1 MSAVLSPLMA
11 MLDLPPQAAS
21 PADPESSPTDVAPT
35 SVATD
40 AELWQVVDQHLV
52 RYGGTFAPRLIE
64 RAQGSYLYDRQG
76 CKILDFTSGQMCAT
90 LGHNHPDVVQAIHQ
104 ACDEVLHLFSGMLSP
119 AVVELAETL
128 CQLLPPGLQKALFLN
143 TGSEANEAALRMA
156 KLHTGGFEVV
166 GLSASWHGMT
176 AGASASTFVSARKGY
191 GPTIPGNLAL
201 PSPNCY
207 RCPIR
212 HCQDQCDL
220 TCLEV
225 GFELV
230 DSQSVG
236 AYAAVIV
243 EPVLSAGGV
252 VVPPAGY
259 FQRLQQHCQRRGM
272 VLILDEAQTAFGRL
286 GSYFAFEQLGIEPD
300 ILTLSKTLGGG
311 LPLAATVTSAAIEA
325 DCYDKGFIYYTSH
338 VSDPMPAAVGLAVLR
353 VLSQQHLAEQA
364 TSLGAYLKNGL
375 VQLQNRYDIIGDV
388 RGRGL
393 LLGVEL
399 VKDRTTRE
407 PDPEMG
413 AAITRRCL
421 ELGLSMNITALPGM
435 GAVWRI
441 APPLTV
447 TQVEL
452 DAGLAI
458 LDQAIRDCLVA

>member
-1 MSAVLSPLMA
+1 
-11 MLDLPPQAAS
+11 
-21 PADPESSPTDVAPT
+21 
-35 SVATD
+35 
-40 AELWQVVDQHLV
+40 VVD
-52 RYGGTFAPRLIE
+52 
-64 RAQGSYLYDRQG
+64 
-76 CKILDFTSGQMCAT
+76 
-90 LGHNHPDVVQAIHQ
+90 
-104 ACDEVLHLFSGMLSP
+104 
-119 AVVELAETL
+119 LADAL
-128 CQLLPPGLQKALFLN
+128 CHLLPSTLQKALFLN

-176 AGASASTFVSARKGY
+176 AGASASTFVSGRKGY
-191 GPTIPGNLAL
+191 GPTIPGNLVL

-212 HCQDQCDL
+212 HCQDQCDM

-225 GFELV
+225 GFNLV

-236 AYAAVIV
+236 AYAAVIA

-252 VVPPAGY
+252 VEPPEGY
-259 FQRLQQHCQRRGM
+259 FQRLQRYCQERGM

-286 GSYFAFEQLGIEPD
+286 GSFFAFEQLGMVPD

-311 LPLAATVTSAAIEA
+311 LPLAATVTSEAIEA
-325 DCYDKGFIYYTSH
+325 DCYEKGFIYYTSH

-353 VLSQQHLAEQA
+353 VLTSQNLTERAA
-364 TSLGAYLKNGL
+364 TMGTYLKAGL
-375 VQLQNRYDIIGDV
+375 LKLKDRYEAIGDV

-399 VKDRTTRE
+399 VKDRTSRE
-407 PDPEMG
+407 PDPETG

-435 GAVWRI
+435 GSVWRI

-447 TQVEL
+447 RQAEL
-452 DAGLAI
+452 DEGLAI
-458 LDQAIRDCLVA
+458 LEQAIRDCL

>member
-1 MSAVLSPLMA
+1 MPNSTHEFSPT
-11 MLDLPPQAAS
+11 PNPAAS
-21 PADPESSPTDVAPT
+21 MVPG
-35 SVATD
+35 ATIPSD
-40 AELWQVVDQHLV
+40 EEMWNIVEHHLV
-52 RYGGTFAPRLIE
+52 RYGGDFTPRLIE
-64 RAQGSYLYDRQG
+64 RARGSYLYDRQG
-76 CKILDFTSGQMCAT
+76 RKILDFTSGQMCAT
-90 LGHNHPDVVQAIHQ
+90 LGHNHPDVVQAIHK
-104 ACDEVLHLFSGMLSP
+104 ACEDVLHLFSGMLSP
-119 AVVELAETL
+119 AVVELADSL
-128 CQLLPPGLQKALFLN
+128 CQRLPPTLQKALFLN

-176 AGASASTFVSARKGY
+176 AGAGASTFVSARKGY

-201 PSPNCY
+201 PTPNCY

-212 HCQDQCDL
+212 HCQDQCDM

-225 GFELV
+225 GFDLV

-236 AYAAVIV
+236 AYAAVIA
-243 EPVLSAGGV
+243 EPVLSSGGV
-252 VVPPAGY
+252 IVPPEGY
-259 FQRLQQHCQRRGM
+259 FQRLQTYCQDRGM

-286 GSYFAFEQLGIEPD
+286 GSFFAFEQLGIVPD

-311 LPLAATVTSAAIEA
+311 LPLAATVTSEAIEA
-325 DCYDKGFIYYTSH
+325 DCYEKGFIFYTSH
-338 VSDPMPAAVGLAVLR
+338 VSDPMPAEVGLAVLR
-353 VLSQQHLAEQA
+353 VLTSQNLTERAA
-364 TSLGAYLKNGL
+364 TMGAYLKDGL
-375 VQLQNRYDIIGDV
+375 LNLKDRYEAIGDV

-407 PDPEMG
+407 PDPETG

-447 TQVEL
+447 THEEL

-458 LDQAIRDCLVA
+458 LDQAIADCINI